1 MNRIYRLVWNR
12 VRGCLVVASEIA
24 HARGKHGGAAI
35 TQRQRWLLA
44 LPLGL
49 APLFALA
56 ASPSVMAPIAVTVPA
71 TPPVPAVM
79 PAINPSSSPSG
90 GRVTA
95 GSGSIGRS
103 GLTTT
108 IDQHSQNLSL
118 NWQSFNIGADST
130 VDFVQPNAQSIAV
143 NRIADPNGSVILG
156 HLNANGQVFLINP
169 NGVLFG
175 QGARV
180 NVGGLV
186 ASTLDVGDGEL
197 GSGTLH
203 FRGDGNGKVINR
215 GSINAANG
223 YVALLGPQVSNQGML
238 AANGG
243 TVALAGGNAV
253 TLSFDGNRLLSLQV
267 DQSALNALAENR
279 QLIVADG
286 GQVLMSAGAKD
297 SLLASTVN
305 NTGVIQAHTV
315 ENRAGKIVLLGGM
328 QAGTTNVAGTL
339 DAGAPTRGNG
349 GFIETSAAHVKVTDS
364 ARITTLA
371 ANGNHGS
378 WLIDPQDFTIAA
390 SGGDMTGS
398 TLGNQLGGGNVII
411 ESSAG
416 GASGNGDIFVN
427 DAVNWSANTL
437 TLTAAR
443 NIDINA
449 VMTASGSAGLALNP
463 TTANGADAVVNAT
476 KSTVNIMP
484 GLGRVDFTGSGN
496 SLLVN
501 GTPYTFI
508 TSLAELQG
516 ISGDLGGHYALRNN
530 IDASA
535 TAGWNPNGGGGFA
548 GFVPLGTDQ
557 YTGTPF
563 TGVFEG
569 LGHTIDNLTINRPN
583 TDYVGVFG
591 YIGTGSIVRNVGLQG
606 GSTRGRDSTGALV
619 GYSNSGL
626 ISNAYATGNVHG
638 GNNVGGLIG
647 YHISGKLPDHLYATG
662 DVEGSGTVGGLLGYG
677 ANTGLYY
684 AYASGNVRGGNAGG
698 LVGGLESLSL
708 WYSYATGDVTG
719 SASAGGLVGKWEHG
733 TLWRSYATGKVTGT
747 GAAFTGGLIGDNE
760 FTTTLYSY
768 WDMDSTGQS
777 QACGGAGAAACS
789 SNGSP
794 YDPIG
799 LSTTA
804 AFQQASYANLDFT
817 NDWYMV
823 EGQTR
828 PFLRFEYANN
838 ISNAHQLQLVNMNLS
853 ANYTLANNIDASVAG
868 GSRASGMWGSQG
880 FVPLGIAGAGL
891 TGMFDGSGHAI
902 SGLTIN
908 RPDADLVGLF
918 SWIDPSGIVS
928 NLALNG
934 GSITGA
940 NTVGSLAGTNQGQI
954 SQVASS
960 ANVIGNN
967 DVGGLVGQSDGTIT
981 QSFASGTVVG
991 NHFVGGLLGSGTG
1004 DNAVTQSFATGAVS
1018 GTLQIG
1024 GLVGLNSDNSTIT
1037 QSYATGA
1044 VAGSAQVGGLVGFN
1058 YFDSTITQ
1066 SYATGAV
1073 TGTNSDVGGLVGY
1086 NDAGTVTDSY
1096 WDKQTTGQD
1105 SSAGGSALTSEEMK
1119 LASHFAG
1126 WDVATGGGSN
1136 AVWRIYEG
1144 HTAPLLRAFMTAATG
1159 SASSAG
1165 KTYDA
1170 TAFGDYGVAITGVTP
1185 GFWLPG
1191 NTPDPSLILGQ
1202 AHSDAVNAGIYALD
1216 GTGLYSTQMGYDLD
1230 IAPGTLT
1237 IDRASLILT
1246 AGDVS
1251 KTYDGNTT
1259 AAASLGVNGTLYGND
1274 SLSGGTFAFD
1284 NKNAGTHKTV
1294 SVSGVTVNDG
1304 NGGGNYNVSYVDNTS
1319 STILAKAIAN
1329 VDGIRA
1335 DSKIYDGNAAATLDL
1350 DGATFTGMIGGDDLS
1365 VVSAAGSFS
1374 DKNAAKGKAVAIGA
1388 ITLGGA
1394 DAGNYILTDDTASA
1408 TAAITPATLTYQAD
1422 PVVLERDQE
1431 LGSLGGAVY
1440 GLVGGDTLADA
1451 TDGTLTWHTPAT
1463 AASPVGAYAI
1473 DGGGL
1478 SAFNYVFVQA
1488 PGNAI
1493 ALHLTDDATPVP
1505 VDVPGV
1511 VASTVAGLQQ
1521 PDDTDGARAP
1531 YAPDVHIV
1539 NGGVRLP

>member
-1 MNRIYRLVWNR
+1 MNRIYRLVWNQ

-24 HARGKHGGAAI
+24 RTRGKHGRSAM
-35 TQRQRWLLA
+35 TLRQRWLLA

-49 APLFALA
+49 APLFAMA
-56 ASPSVMAPIAVTVPA
+56 ASPSAMAPIAVTAPA
-71 TPPVPAVM
+71 TPAVPAVM
-79 PAINPSSSPSG
+79 PAINPSASPSG

-95 GSGSIGRS
+95 GSGNIGRS

-118 NWQSFNIGADST
+118 NWQSFNIGADSS
-130 VDFVQPNAQSIAV
+130 VNFVQPNAQSIAV

-175 QGARV
+175 QGAQV

-223 YVALLGPQVSNQGML
+223 YVALLGPQVSNQGTL

-305 NTGVIQAHTV
+305 NTGVIQAHAV
-315 ENRAGKIVLLGGM
+315 ESRDGKIVLLGGM

-339 DAGAPTRGNG
+339 DASAPTRGNG
-349 GFIETSAAHVKVTDS
+349 GFIETSAAHVKVADS
-364 ARITTLA
+364 AHITTLA
-371 ANGNHGS
+371 TNGDSGS

-390 SGGDMTGS
+390 AGGDMTGS
-398 TLGNQLGGGNVII
+398 TLGSQLGGGNVII

-416 GASGNGDIFVN
+416 ATSGNGDIFVN

-443 NIDINA
+443 NVDINA
-449 VMTASGSAGLALNP
+449 VMTAGGNAGLALNP
-463 TTANGADAVVNAT
+463 TTANGADAAVNQGA
-476 KSTVNIMP
+476 VNIMP

-501 GTPYTFI
+501 GTPYTFV

-516 ISGDLGGHYALRNN
+516 ISSDLAGHYALRNN

-535 TAGWNPNGGGGFA
+535 TAGWNPDGNGGFA
-548 GFVPLGTDQ
+548 GFEPLGIDD
-557 YTGTPF
+557 YAGTSF
-563 TGVFEG
+563 TGVFDG
-569 LGHTIDNLTINRPN
+569 LGHTIDNLTIDRPT
-583 TDYVGVFG
+583 TDNVGLFG
-591 YIGTGSIVRNVGLQG
+591 AMAEDSIVRNVGLRG
-606 GSTRGRDSTGALV
+606 GSTRGRDNTGSL
-619 GYSNSGL
+619 GGFSSGL
-626 ISNAYATGNVHG
+626 ISHAYATGNVVG
-638 GNNVGGLIG
+638 GDNVGGLAG
-647 YHISGKLPDHLYATG
+647 NLSGAEPIDHVYATG
-662 DVEGSGTVGGLLGYG
+662 DVEGTGNAGGLFGS
-677 ANTGLYY
+677 ATNSGLHY
-684 AYASGNVRGGNAGG
+684 AYASGNVRGRNAGG
-698 LVGGLESLSL
+698 LAGYFESYSP
-708 WYSYATGDVTG
+708 WYTATGDVTG
-719 SASAGGLVGKWEHG
+719 TDSAGGLVGEWNHG
-733 TLWRSYATGKVTGT
+733 TLWYSYASGKVTG
-747 GAAFTGGLIGDNE
+747 GASTSTGGLIGDAE
-760 FTTTLYSY
+760 FTNTIRNY
-768 WDMDSTGQS
+768 WDKDSTGQAL
-777 QACGGAGAAACS
+777 ACGGAGASTCS
-789 SNGSP
+789 ATGGVE
-794 YDPIG
+794 PIG
-799 LSTTA
+799 LDTA
-804 AFQQASYANLDFT
+804 GAFQQASYGYFNFADI
-817 NDWYMV
+817 WYMV
-823 EGQTR
+823 DGETR
-828 PFLRFEYANN
+828 PFLRFEYATSIN
-838 ISNAHQLQLVNMNLS
+838 NAHQLQLVNMDLS
-853 ANYTLANNIDASVAG
+853 ASYALADNIDASVAD
-868 GSRASGMWGSQG
+868 GSRASGMWSRQG

-891 TGMFDGSGHAI
+891 TGMLDGSGHAI

-908 RPDADLVGLF
+908 RPDADFAGLF
-918 SWIDPSGIVS
+918 SWINPSGIVR

-967 DVGGLVGQSDGTIT
+967 DVGGLVGQGDGTIT

-991 NHFVGGLLGSGTG
+991 NRFVGGLLGNGTG
-1004 DNAVTQSFATGAVS
+1004 DNAVTQSYASGAVS
-1018 GTLQIG
+1018 GTFQVG

-1037 QSYATGA
+1037 QSYATGT

-1058 YFDSTITQ
+1058 YFNSTITQ

-1073 TGTNSDVGGLVGY
+1073 TGTGSDVGGLVGY

-1105 SSAGGSALTSEEMK
+1105 SSAGGSALTSEEMA

-1144 HTAPLLRAFMTAATG
+1144 HTAPLLRAFMTAASG

-1191 NTPDPSLILGQ
+1191 TTPDPSLILGQ
-1202 AHSDAVNAGIYALD
+1202 AHSDAVNAGTYALD

-1237 IDRASLILT
+1237 IDRAPLILT

-1319 STILAKAIAN
+1319 STILAKAITN
-1329 VDGIRA
+1329 VAGIRA
-1335 DSKIYDGNAAATLDL
+1335 DSKVYDGNTAATLDL

-1374 DKNAAKGKAVAIGA
+1374 DKNAANGKAVAIGA

-1422 PVVLERDQE
+1422 PVF
-1431 LGSLGGAVY
+1431 LGRGQGLGLLGGTVS
-1440 GLVGGDTLADA
+1440 GLVGGDTLTEA
-1451 TDGTLTWHTPAT
+1451 TDGTLTWRTSAT
-1463 AASPVGAYAI
+1463 AASPAGLYAI
-1473 DGGGL
+1473 EGGGL
-1478 SAFNYVFVQA
+1478 SALNYVFVQA
-1488 PGNAI
+1488 PGNAT
-1493 ALHLTDDATPVP
+1493 ALHLTDNATPVP

-1511 VASTVAGLQQ
+1511 VANTVAGLQQ
-1521 PDDTDGARAP
+1521 PDDTDEVRAP